1 MLKKFIS
8 FHGLIVLKNCL
19 SAHIESKTICRHQIL
34 VVLKMLPIVTK
45 NAVAKLEDMVGKMTD
60 LETYGYDT
68 STLAKDLIETWSTLL
83 LVYKIPKRPASMI
96 QMSREERSNSP
107 SKKSSESRLSEKRN
121 RCDDDDSS
129 HSHRRPRKLDSRPS
143 HHLSHSMD
151 WKPKPVQPLLPVKL
165 PPGWTQSYEDG
176 QVCYRNS
183 ETMELSWDVPTAP
196 IVPIEPGAVNVLQ
209 GFSSD
214 QLKSV
219 IEAAQEAA
227 KLQMIE
233 QEKVAAAKK
242 EKHRLRKEKEKEYRI
257 KEKER
262 KLKEREEKERS
273 RAERKEEK
281 LAALDGKLRV
291 PDAEAED
298 STATPATPYHA
309 EVQSGW
315 TPAQIKSIK
324 NQVYTANVVF

>member
-1 MLKKFIS
+1 
-8 FHGLIVLKNCL
+8 
-19 SAHIESKTICRHQIL
+19 
-34 VVLKMLPIVTK
+34 
-45 NAVAKLEDMVGKMTD
+45 
-60 LETYGYDT
+60 
-68 STLAKDLIETWSTLL
+68 
-83 LVYKIPKRPASMI
+83 
-96 QMSREERSNSP
+96 
-107 SKKSSESRLSEKRN
+107 
-121 RCDDDDSS
+121 
-129 HSHRRPRKLDSRPS
+129 
-143 HHLSHSMD
+143 
-151 WKPKPVQPLLPVKL
+151 
-165 PPGWTQSYEDG
+165 
-176 QVCYRNS
+176 
-183 ETMELSWDVPTAP
+183 MELSWDVPTAP

-273 RAERKEEK
+273 RAERKEKK

-309 EVQSGW
+309 DVQSGW
-315 TPAQIKSIK
+315 TPAQLKSIK